1 MRTLTRPMFNMG
13 GPIKQGVMHGIRE
26 PYAQGTRA
34 ALVGNPLYPKTGGRE
49 HHVAPIAYGI
59 GAGLLHG
66 ARAAAPWIARQSAK
80 YLKPLF
86 GKHVFKK
93 SLEHIPQKML
103 HKGATGQV
111 YTGVASKW
119 KPTWLGRDPIVK
131 GAGWAASK
139 APIKKL
145 FGFATSPST
154 LAGGAIW
161 YWWPDGTKR
170 QTPPPKGIIGPPG
183 GGDPGMT
190 YTAPESKPTVQ
201 SKKELDALAMIA
213 RNKRI
218 KKYLDLMGYDR
229 SKKTAIADALI
240 DASKIVSERGT
251 LDPKNITKELINPII
266 QATSKRLDKPQ
277 QIREAVG
284 LMMTKAG
291 LEKEMYEAKPGTVL
305 KNVQDMVKSG
315 KFTEDE
321 AWAYATKEPGSAS
334 ELILAHMGSKR
345 GKLSD
350 EYITTL
356 MRSYGEDKNLPGKV
370 ITSTDML
377 EEYGKDTKKHPSA
390 IELITEKGITDD
402 GIYQVGAEVIQ
413 IIDGKLTQI
422 K

>member
-1 MRTLTRPMFNMG
+1 M
-13 GPIKQGVMHGIRE
+13 
-26 PYAQGTRA
+26 
-34 ALVGNPLYPKTGGRE
+34 
-49 HHVAPIAYGI
+49 
-59 GAGLLHG
+59 
-66 ARAAAPWIARQSAK
+66 
-80 YLKPLF
+80 
-86 GKHVFKK
+86 
-93 SLEHIPQKML
+93 
-103 HKGATGQV
+103 
-111 YTGVASKW
+111 
-119 KPTWLGRDPIVK
+119 
-131 GAGWAASK
+131 
-139 APIKKL
+139 
-145 FGFATSPST
+145 
-154 LAGGAIW
+154 
-161 YWWPDGTKR
+161 
-170 QTPPPKGIIGPPG
+170 
-183 GGDPGMT
+183 
-190 YTAPESKPTVQ
+190 
-201 SKKELDALAMIA
+201 
-213 RNKRI
+213 
-218 KKYLDLMGYDR
+218 MGYDR

-356 MRSYGEDKNLPGKV
+356 MRSYGEDKNLPVKV